1 MSTHRVI
8 SFVLSILMLC
18 CFLNG
23 YSQSIK
29 AQQGA
34 ILKAGSNLRISG
46 ANIKNQRSNFSVV
59 SNELGIFTILSSAG
73 DTLEVSAMGYMT
85 KYIVVSNF
93 QDVILNL
100 QQITQLDEVVVH
112 GKSLESDLNEIR
124 NAYKSKGSYFS
135 GKPPVLAYIFH
146 PLSSLGDRFGK
157 TGKRAR
163 RFNSFASQEL
173 EYQEVTRRFNDL
185 SIKTAVPAITAEE
198 LPGFRSDY
206 MPTLE
211 QVRLWNEYDMVV
223 YIRKSYKE
231 FKVLKQQDKG
241 TVAAP

>member
-1 MSTHRVI
+1 MSTNRI
-8 SFVLSILMLC
+8 IPFVLTTLMLC
-18 CFLNG
+18 CFFQS
-23 YSQSIK
+23 YAQSIK
-29 AQQGA
+29 GQQGA

-93 QDVILNL
+93 QDVILYL
-100 QQITQLDEVVVH
+100 QEITQLDEVVVN
-112 GKSLESDLNEIR
+112 GKSLEADLNDIR

-135 GKPPVLAYIFH
+135 GKPPVLAYIFS
-146 PLSSLGDRFGK
+146 PLSALGDRFGK

-163 RFNSFASQEL
+163 RFNNFASQEL
-173 EYQEVTRRFNDL
+173 EYQEVTRKFNDL
-185 SIKTAVPAITAEE
+185 SINTAVPAITPEE
-198 LPGFRSDY
+198 LPDFRSDY

-223 YIRKSYKE
+223 YIRKSYNE
-231 FKVLKQQDKG
+231 FKAIKQQEKG
-241 TVAAP
+241 TVPAP